1 MPKQVKSKEEL
12 DSLTSTGESAENMIA
27 GQFVVSLVLNLVL
40 SGTLSQ
46 LWNIFNTMQLLTALP
61 LLDINTPS
69 NIIELSKKFEEIANF
84 KIVEKEQLY
93 DWIIVPTFGTTSS
106 QDKLIEDGVIY
117 EA

>member
-12 DSLTSTGESAENMIA
+12 DSLTSTGESAENLIV
-27 GQFVVSLVLNLVL
+27 GQFVLSLFINLLL

-61 LLDINTPS
+61 LFEINTPG
-69 NIIELSKKFEEIANF
+69 NIIELNKNFSEVANF

-93 DWIIVPTFGTTSS
+93 DWVVVPIFGTTSS
-106 QDKLIEDGVIY
+106 
-117 EA
+117 